1 MRRIPESTNP
11 TKIGRMTMNK
21 TLRYVAGLAAA
32 AALLAGALPVMAQ
45 GMTSEQAAQILEE
58 LKAIRKNLEA
68 RPVAPQAAAP
78 APARPVDD
86 KVSYAFVPGTYSM
99 GKEDAPLVLV
109 EYTDY
114 QCPFCQRFHNDAFA
128 QIKTNYIDTGK
139 VRFVTRDFPL
149 GFHENAMRGAIAAR
163 CSAEQGKFWDF
174 RNTLILNAS
183 QLQADKITEY
193 AKNAS
198 MDLNKFKAC
207 VESDKYKAAIDKDM
221 AEGQLAG
228 VTGTPAFVLGRVQN
242 GKIEGVRI
250 VGAVPYGQF
259 DAKIQEFMK
268 QAPVAKN

>member
-1 MRRIPESTNP
+1 
-11 TKIGRMTMNK
+11 MNM
-21 TLRYVAGLAAA
+21 TLRSVIALAAA
-32 AALLAGALPVMAQ
+32 AALFAGAVPAHAQ

-58 LKAIRKNLEA
+58 LKAIRKNLET
-68 RPVAPQAAAP
+68 RPIAPAPAPQAA

-86 KVSYAFVPGTYSM
+86 KVSYAFVPGAYTL

-149 GFHENAMRGAIAAR
+149 SFHENAMRGAVAAR

-174 RNTLILNAS
+174 RNTLIVNAS
-183 QLQADKITEY
+183 QLQPDKIQEY
-193 AKNAS
+193 AKTAS
-198 MDLNKFKAC
+198 MDVPKFKAC
-207 VESDKYKAAIDKDM
+207 VDSDKYKTAIDKDM

-228 VTGTPAFVLGRVQN
+228 VTGTPAFVLGRIQN

-250 VGAVPYGQF
+250 VGAMPYAQF

>member
-1 MRRIPESTNP
+1 
-11 TKIGRMTMNK
+11 MNK
-21 TLRYVAGLAAA
+21 TLRYVVGLAAA
-32 AALLAGALPVMAQ
+32 AALIAGALPAQAQ
-45 GMTSEQAAQILEE
+45 GITSDQATQILEE

-68 RPVAPQAAAP
+68 RPIAPVAAAP

-86 KVSYAFVPGTYSM
+86 KVSYAFVPGSFTL
-99 GKEDAPLVLV
+99 GKDDAPLVLV

-139 VRFVTRDFPL
+139 IRFVTRDFPL
-149 GFHENAMRGAIAAR
+149 SFHENAMRGAVAAR

-174 RNTLILNAS
+174 RNTLIANAS
-183 QLQADKITEY
+183 QLQADKIAVY
-193 AKNAS
+193 AQNAS
-198 MDLNKFKAC
+198 LDVTKFKAC
-207 VESDKYKAAIDKDM
+207 VDSDKFKTAIDKDM

-242 GKIEGVRI
+242 GKIEGVRL
-250 VGAVPYGQF
+250 VGAMPYAQF

>member
-1 MRRIPESTNP
+1 
-11 TKIGRMTMNK
+11 MNK
-21 TLRYVAGLAAA
+21 TLRYVVGLAAA
-32 AALLAGALPVMAQ
+32 AALLAGALPAQAQ
-45 GMTSEQAAQILEE
+45 GITSEQAAQILEE
-58 LKAIRKNLEA
+58 LKAIRKNLET
-68 RPVAPQAAAP
+68 RPVVPQAAAP

-86 KVSYAFVPGTYSM
+86 KVSYAFVPGTYTM

-139 VRFVTRDFPL
+139 IRFITRDFPL
-149 GFHENAMRGAIAAR
+149 SFHENAMRGAVAAR

-174 RNTLILNAS
+174 RNTLIANAS
-183 QLQADKITEY
+183 QLQADKIAVY
-193 AKNAS
+193 AQNAS
-198 MDLNKFKAC
+198 MDVGKFKAC
-207 VESDKYKAAIDKDM
+207 IDSDKYKAAIDKDM
-221 AEGQLAG
+221 AEGQAAG
-228 VTGTPAFVLGRVQN
+228 VTGTPAFVLGRIQN

-268 QAPVAKN
+268 QTPTAKN